1 MADWE
6 LEWLLCPVRWPQDSV
21 VRGWRGQ
28 GGLCSPGVTANV
40 TGSMQPHICGSGPHA
55 GKLGPCS
62 CAAHVLGEL
71 AEAKVLAGKG
81 SHPFVLW
88 FLLMPSPLNARNASS
103 GMEGSCIEWE

>member
-1 MADWE
+1 MT
-6 LEWLLCPVRWPQDSV
+6 WLCVVGEGRGVFVPLGLLPVL
-21 VRGWRGQ
+21 RGA
-28 GGLCSPGVTANV
+28 CSPTFVD
-40 TGSMQPHICGSGPHA
+40 PHA

-71 AEAKVLAGKG
+71 AEAKVLARKG